1 LGTATGNI
9 GVIRKMLMVRMRD
22 GAILANIVF
31 FNFQISIPDL
41 EALSVGKR
49 VVRPNVEEYRL
60 KDGRRLY
67 LLAEGRL
74 VNLVAA
80 EGHPPEVMDM
90 SFANQALCVEYLAR
104 KGRDLK
110 PRVYRVPED
119 IDRTVA
125 RLKLETMG
133 IKIDALTAEQKR
145 YLGSW
150 KLGT

>member
-1 LGTATGNI
+1 
-9 GVIRKMLMVRMRD
+9 
-22 GAILANIVF
+22 
-31 FNFQISIPDL
+31 
-41 EALSVGKR
+41 
-49 VVRPNVEEYRL
+49 
-60 KDGRRLY
+60 
-67 LLAEGRL
+67 
-74 VNLVAA
+74 
-80 EGHPPEVMDM
+80 
-90 SFANQALCVEYLAR
+90 VEYLAR